1 VLLKGALDMEGLMAS
16 FEQLD
21 LLLGEALENMMGAA
35 QEIRRVTGVRLK
47 Y

>member
-1 VLLKGALDMEGLMAS
+1 MAS

-35 QEIRRVTGVRLK
+35 QEIRALNTEKTKEGKAYGVRLK